1 MAIRQ
6 LSVFL
11 ENRPGKLA
19 SVTRVLAAEKINL
32 RAMSLAEAPDFGI
45 VRLIPENIDKAE
57 KILKERGFL
66 VKQNHVVA
74 AVIDDKPGALDYA
87 VNLLA
92 ENGMNME
99 YMYAFL
105 SPSKDHACMVIR
117 VDNNAE
123 AEEIL
128 NKNGITLINEA
139 QLGI

>member
-139 QLGI
+139 QL